1 MDNNQKQSIEEKLE
15 PRRKRPVFWEAL
27 LDKWLSRIEAGELRA
42 VFPSNF
48 QKVYSGGQ
56 VGPTAD
62 IKINSW
68 KLVPRLLLSGDMGLA
83 ESFLSGEWETSNL
96 TQLILLGDINERA
109 LGNAVTPSKFI
120 NLIEKLRHQR
130 RDNSKRGS
138 RRNIAAHYDL
148 GNEFYSH
155 WLDNSMSYSSA
166 LFTDFGEELEVG
178 QNRKYQRLAKAL
190 KLKEGDQVLEIGCGW
205 GGFAEIAAK
214 EYKCNVVGIT
224 LSNEQAKFAQRRMQE
239 NQLSN
244 LVDIRIEDYRDVQG
258 SFDKIVSIEM
268 FEAVGEEHWRNYFET
283 IKTRLKPG
291 GLAGIQSITIAN
303 EFFETYKK
311 RPDFIQKYI
320 FPGGILPSEDK
331 LNNAVSS
338 AGLKILDDYYFG
350 KSYAETLRRWQS
362 TFEQKW
368 DDIKNLGF
376 DEKFQKMWRY
386 YLSYCEAG
394 FESGHINV
402 GQFLI
407 GSK

>member
-1 MDNNQKQSIEEKLE
+1 MNNNQKQSIEKKLE

-62 IKINSW
+62 IQINSW

-224 LSNEQAKFAQRRMQE
+224 LSNEQAKFAQRRMKE

-303 EFFETYKK
+303 EFFETYKR

-394 FESGHINV
+394 FETGHINV

>member
-1 MDNNQKQSIEEKLE
+1 MNSNQKQSIEEKLE

-62 IKINSW
+62 IQINSW

-120 NLIEKLRHQR
+120 NSIEKLRHQR

-155 WLDNSMSYSSA
+155 WLDNTMSYSSA

-224 LSNEQAKFAQRRMQE
+224 LSNEQAKFAQRRMKE

-303 EFFETYKK
+303 EFFETYKR

-394 FESGHINV
+394 FETGHINV

>member
-1 MDNNQKQSIEEKLE
+1 MNNNQKQSIEKKLE

-62 IKINSW
+62 IQINSW
-68 KLVPRLLLSGDMGLA
+68 KLVPRLLVSGDMGLA
-83 ESFLSGEWETSNL
+83 ESFISGEWETSNL

-130 RDNSKRGS
+130 RGNSKRGS

-224 LSNEQAKFAQRRMQE
+224 LSNEQAKFAQRRMKE

-303 EFFETYKK
+303 EFFETYKR

>member
-1 MDNNQKQSIEEKLE
+1 MNNNQKQSTGKKLE

-155 WLDNSMSYSSA
+155 WLDNTMSYSSA

-224 LSNEQAKFAQRRMQE
+224 LSNEQAKFAQRRMKE

-303 EFFETYKK
+303 EFFETYKR

-394 FESGHINV
+394 FETGHINV

>member
-1 MDNNQKQSIEEKLE
+1 MNNNQKQSIEEKLK

-62 IKINSW
+62 IQINSW

-96 TQLILLGDINERA
+96 SQLILLGDINERA

-130 RDNSKRGS
+130 RDNSRRGS

-303 EFFETYKK
+303 EFFETYKR

>member
-1 MDNNQKQSIEEKLE
+1 MNNNQKQSIEEKPE

-62 IKINSW
+62 IQINSW

-303 EFFETYKK
+303 EFFETYKR

>member
-1 MDNNQKQSIEEKLE
+1 MNNNQKQSIEKKLE

-224 LSNEQAKFAQRRMQE
+224 LSNEQAKFAQRRMKE

-303 EFFETYKK
+303 EFFETYKR

-394 FESGHINV
+394 FETGHINV

>member
-1 MDNNQKQSIEEKLE
+1 MNNNQKQSIEKELE
-15 PRRKRPVFWEAL
+15 PRRKRSVFWEAL
-27 LDKWLSRIEAGELRA
+27 LNKWLSRIEAGELRA
-42 VFPSNF
+42 VFPSSF

-56 VGPTAD
+56 AGPTAD
-62 IKINSW
+62 IQINSW

-120 NLIEKLRHQR
+120 NLIEKLRHKR

-138 RRNIAAHYDL
+138 KRNIAAHYDL

-166 LFTDFGEELEVG
+166 LFKDFDEKLEVG
-178 QNRKYQRLAKAL
+178 QHRKYQRLAKAL

-239 NQLSN
+239 TQLTN

-268 FEAVGEEHWRNYFET
+268 FEAVGEEHWSNYFET
-283 IKTRLKPG
+283 IKSRLKPG

-303 EFFETYKK
+303 EFFDTYKR

-368 DDIKNLGF
+368 GDIKNLGF

-394 FESGHINV
+394 FETGHINV

>member
-1 MDNNQKQSIEEKLE
+1 MNNNQKQSIEEKLE

-62 IKINSW
+62 IQINSW

-303 EFFETYKK
+303 EFFETYKR

>member
-15 PRRKRPVFWEAL
+15 PRGKRPVFWEAL

-268 FEAVGEEHWRNYFET
+268 LEAVGEEHWRNYFET

-303 EFFETYKK
+303 EFFETYKR

>member
-1 MDNNQKQSIEEKLE
+1 MNNNQKQSIEKKLE

-62 IKINSW
+62 IQINSW

-83 ESFLSGEWETSNL
+83 ESFLSGEWATSNL

-120 NLIEKLRHQR
+120 NSIEKLRHQR

-155 WLDNSMSYSSA
+155 WLDNTMSYSSA

-224 LSNEQAKFAQRRMQE
+224 LSNEQAKFAQRRMKE

-303 EFFETYKK
+303 EFFETYKR

>member
-1 MDNNQKQSIEEKLE
+1 MNNNQKQSIEKKLE

-62 IKINSW
+62 IQINSW

-120 NLIEKLRHQR
+120 NSIEKLRHQR

-178 QNRKYQRLAKAL
+178 QNRKYHRLAKAL

-224 LSNEQAKFAQRRMQE
+224 LSNEQAKFAQRRMKE

-303 EFFETYKK
+303 EFFETYKR

-394 FESGHINV
+394 FETGHINV

>member
-1 MDNNQKQSIEEKLE
+1 MNNNQKQSIEKKLE

-27 LDKWLSRIEAGELRA
+27 LDKWLSRIEVGELRA

-62 IKINSW
+62 IQINSW

-120 NLIEKLRHQR
+120 NSIEKLRHQR

-303 EFFETYKK
+303 EFFETYKR

-394 FESGHINV
+394 FETGHINV

>member
-1 MDNNQKQSIEEKLE
+1 MNNNQKQSIEKKLE
-15 PRRKRPVFWEAL
+15 PRRKRPAFWEAL

-62 IKINSW
+62 IQINSW

-83 ESFLSGEWETSNL
+83 ESFLSGEWTTSNL

-120 NLIEKLRHQR
+120 NSIEKLRHQR

-155 WLDNSMSYSSA
+155 WLDNTMSYSSA

-178 QNRKYQRLAKAL
+178 QNRKYRRLAKAL

-224 LSNEQAKFAQRRMQE
+224 LSNEQAKFAQRRMKE

-303 EFFETYKK
+303 EFFETYKR

>member
-166 LFTDFGEELEVG
+166 LFTDFGEKLEVG

-268 FEAVGEEHWRNYFET
+268 LEAVGEEHWRNYFET
-283 IKTRLKPG
+283 IKTRLRPG

-303 EFFETYKK
+303 EFFETYKR

>member
-1 MDNNQKQSIEEKLE
+1 MNNNQKQSIEKKLE

-62 IKINSW
+62 IQINSW

-120 NLIEKLRHQR
+120 NSIEKLRHQR

-224 LSNEQAKFAQRRMQE
+224 LSNEQAKFAQRRMKE

-303 EFFETYKK
+303 EFFETYKR

-376 DEKFQKMWRY
+376 DEKFQKMWHY

-394 FESGHINV
+394 FETGHINV

>member
-1 MDNNQKQSIEEKLE
+1 MNNNQKQSIEKKLE

-62 IKINSW
+62 IQINSW

-83 ESFLSGEWETSNL
+83 ESFLSGEWATSNL

-303 EFFETYKK
+303 EFFETYKR

>member
-1 MDNNQKQSIEEKLE
+1 MNNNQKQSIEKKLE

-62 IKINSW
+62 IQINSW

-120 NLIEKLRHQR
+120 NSIEKLRHQR

-155 WLDNSMSYSSA
+155 WLDKSMSYSSA

-224 LSNEQAKFAQRRMQE
+224 LSNEQAKFAQRRMKE

-303 EFFETYKK
+303 EFFETYKR

-331 LNNAVSS
+331 LNHAVSS

-394 FESGHINV
+394 FETGHINV

>member
-1 MDNNQKQSIEEKLE
+1 MNNNQKQSIEKKLE

-27 LDKWLSRIEAGELRA
+27 LDKWLSRIEAGQLRA

-62 IKINSW
+62 ITINSW

-120 NLIEKLRHQR
+120 NSIEKLRHQR

-224 LSNEQAKFAQRRMQE
+224 LSNEQAKFAQRRMKE

-303 EFFETYKK
+303 EFFETYKR

-394 FESGHINV
+394 FETGHINV

>member
-1 MDNNQKQSIEEKLE
+1 MDNNQKQSLEEKLE
-15 PRRKRPVFWEAL
+15 PRRQRPVFWEAL

-62 IKINSW
+62 IQINSW

-303 EFFETYKK
+303 EFFETYKR

-331 LNNAVSS
+331 LNNAVNS

>member
-1 MDNNQKQSIEEKLE
+1 MNNNQKQSIEKKLE

-62 IKINSW
+62 IQINSW

-96 TQLILLGDINERA
+96 TQLLLLGDINERA

-224 LSNEQAKFAQRRMQE
+224 LSNEQAKFAQRRMKE

-303 EFFETYKK
+303 EFFETYKR

-394 FESGHINV
+394 FETGHINV

>member
-1 MDNNQKQSIEEKLE
+1 MNNNQKQSIEKKLE

-62 IKINSW
+62 IQINSW

-96 TQLILLGDINERA
+96 TQLILLGDINARA

-224 LSNEQAKFAQRRMQE
+224 LSNEQAKFAQRRMKE

-303 EFFETYKK
+303 EFFETYKR

-394 FESGHINV
+394 FETGHINV

>member
-1 MDNNQKQSIEEKLE
+1 MNNNQKQSIEKKLE

-62 IKINSW
+62 IQINSW

-120 NLIEKLRHQR
+120 NSIEKLRHQR

-224 LSNEQAKFAQRRMQE
+224 LSNEQAKFAQRRMKE

-303 EFFETYKK
+303 EFFETYKR

-394 FESGHINV
+394 FETGHINV

>member
-1 MDNNQKQSIEEKLE
+1 MNNNQKQSIKEKLK

-303 EFFETYKK
+303 EFFETYKR

>member
-1 MDNNQKQSIEEKLE
+1 MNNNQKQSIEEKLK

-130 RDNSKRGS
+130 RDNSRRGS

-303 EFFETYKK
+303 EFFETYKR

>member
-1 MDNNQKQSIEEKLE
+1 MNNNKQQSIEKKIGLG
-15 PRRKRPVFWEAL
+15 RKRSLFWEGL
-27 LDKWLSRIEAGELRA
+27 LDKWLSRIKAGELRA

-48 QKVYSGGQ
+48 QKVYSGAQ

-62 IKINSW
+62 IQINSW

-166 LFTDFGEELEVG
+166 LFKDFGEKLEVG

-224 LSNEQAKFAQRRMQE
+224 LSNEQAKFAKRRMQE
-239 NQLSN
+239 TQLTN

-303 EFFETYKK
+303 EFFDTYKK

-368 DDIKNLGF
+368 GDIKNLGF

-394 FESGHINV
+394 FETGHINV

>member
-1 MDNNQKQSIEEKLE
+1 MNNNQKQSIEKKLE

-62 IKINSW
+62 IHINSW

-83 ESFLSGEWETSNL
+83 ESFLSGEWKTSNL
-96 TQLILLGDINERA
+96 TQLIMLGEINERA

-120 NLIEKLRHQR
+120 NSIEKLRHQR

-155 WLDNSMSYSSA
+155 WLDNTMSYSSA

-224 LSNEQAKFAQRRMQE
+224 LSNEQAKFARRRMQE

-303 EFFETYKK
+303 EFFETYKR

-394 FESGHINV
+394 FETGHINV

>member
-1 MDNNQKQSIEEKLE
+1 MNNTQKQSIEKKLE

-62 IKINSW
+62 IQINSW

-120 NLIEKLRHQR
+120 NSIEKLRHQR

-155 WLDNSMSYSSA
+155 WLDNTMSYSSA

-190 KLKEGDQVLEIGCGW
+190 KLKEGDQVLESGWGW

-303 EFFETYKK
+303 EFFETYKR

>member
-1 MDNNQKQSIEEKLE
+1 MNNNQKQSIEEKLE

-224 LSNEQAKFAQRRMQE
+224 LSNEQAKFAQRRMKE

-303 EFFETYKK
+303 EFFETYKR

-394 FESGHINV
+394 FETGHINV

>member
-1 MDNNQKQSIEEKLE
+1 MNNNQKQSIEEKLE

-166 LFTDFGEELEVG
+166 LFTDLGEELEVG

-303 EFFETYKK
+303 EFFETYKR

-394 FESGHINV
+394 FETGHINV

>member
-1 MDNNQKQSIEEKLE
+1 MNSNQKQSIEEKLE

-68 KLVPRLLLSGDMGLA
+68 KLVPRLLVSGDMGLA

-109 LGNAVTPSKFI
+109 LGNAVTPSKFV
-120 NLIEKLRHQR
+120 NLIEKLRHQG

-283 IKTRLKPG
+283 IKTRLKPE

-303 EFFETYKK
+303 EFFETYKR

-376 DEKFQKMWRY
+376 DEKFQKMWHY

>member
-1 MDNNQKQSIEEKLE
+1 MNNNQKQSIGKKLE
-15 PRRKRPVFWEAL
+15 PRRKRPVFWEGL
-27 LDKWLSRIEAGELRA
+27 LDKWLSRIDAGELRA

-62 IKINSW
+62 IQINSW

-83 ESFLSGEWETSNL
+83 ESFLVGEWETSNL

-109 LGNAVTPSKFI
+109 LGNAVNPSKFI

-166 LFTDFGEELEVG
+166 LFTDFGEKLEVG

-303 EFFETYKK
+303 EFFETYKR

-331 LNNAVSS
+331 LNEAVSS

-376 DEKFQKMWRY
+376 DEKFQNMWRY

-394 FESGHINV
+394 FETGHINV

>member
-1 MDNNQKQSIEEKLE
+1 MNNNQKQSIEKKLE
-15 PRRKRPVFWEAL
+15 PRGKRPVFWEAL

-62 IKINSW
+62 IQINSW

-83 ESFLSGEWETSNL
+83 ESFLSGEWATSNL

-120 NLIEKLRHQR
+120 NSIEKLRHQR

-155 WLDNSMSYSSA
+155 WLDNTMSYSSA

-224 LSNEQAKFAQRRMQE
+224 LSNEQAKFAQRRMKE

-303 EFFETYKK
+303 EFFETYKR

>member
-1 MDNNQKQSIEEKLE
+1 MNNNQKQSIEKKLE

-96 TQLILLGDINERA
+96 TQLLLLGDINERA

-155 WLDNSMSYSSA
+155 WLDNTMSYSSA

-303 EFFETYKK
+303 EFFETYKR